1 MISERLFV
9 FVLDGFS
16 DQTVLLDLLFTFFYP
31 FNVLLPVLYEVPLLP
46 KGLGVYSYI
55 LNWLSGECMLN
66 GFIVTS
72 SIGLTLSDKHE
83 EVFLWPVREANR

>member
-55 LNWLSGECMLN
+55 LN
-66 GFIVTS
+66 
-72 SIGLTLSDKHE
+72 
-83 EVFLWPVREANR
+83 